1 MKQPDAITERNQ
13 LRAEVARLNSEI
25 ETLKRA
31 VDHFSTEKELIRRE
45 NVELRTQSAAA
56 VRVADAVVNA
66 WRVAKRRGSK
76 AETLAT
82 LEAVD
87 KAVEEYEKL
96 SVEKRVESACH
107 NLDAKAAAVEGIY
120 RDKGEI
126 DC

>member
-1 MKQPDAITERNQ
+1 MNPAAGGKVRKRVIMNERKQPDAITERNQ

-45 NVELRTQSAAA
+45 NVELRTQSTAA

-87 KAVEEYEKL
+87 KAVGEYDKL
-96 SVEKRVESACH
+96 T
-107 NLDAKAAAVEGIY
+107 
-120 RDKGEI
+120 KGEAANAR
-126 DC
+126 D